1 MGKIDRTCKECISY
15 VRNECVGKT
24 NVCHKWVYKKA
35 NCRLCVFLDDC
46 FKLGKGVSET
56 KVCLN
61 FEKSKTFPK
70 NLDDYTSE
78 LSSVEEETFSPVELV
93 ENIISSDY
101 DARVFQLIDD
111 RDIPKCSNPVKFIIS
126 KKFLGI
132 DLFPMQLKIFI
143 EFFSAVCAWCSDM
156 KYLKNIKVDTKVDNI
171 LDRMVPYKFGV
182 CPKCHR
188 TRYEAFE
195 AGKIERYDNLVGVSG
210 QRSGKSISVGIL
222 AATVLHQFL
231 TLKGSPV
238 EYFGLLANSTLHGT
252 FVGLRYADA
261 FDNLWEPFYN
271 LVKSSRWYQQY
282 HSFLQSEGQR
292 IGVELVKVRDTF
304 IAYKWKNIG
313 IYPSGP
319 DRRTLRGRTRIIAC
333 LSGPSLIATTTG
345 LVRIDKITLDHL
357 VIVRNKSYEI
367 KYTFYNGEQHTFNL
381 TTQQGYSISATRN
394 HKFLTIDNKWKKL
407 SELVIGDILK
417 VTLDDN
423 FITYDRI
430 ESIIYAGIKKVYDLE
445 IDSEEHAYV
454 ANGFIVHNSID
465 EMGWFMG
472 SDGSMK
478 LDPDEV
484 YNALDNSLM
493 TVQTKSR
500 KMFRKHPDIPTAV
513 GMYISSPS
521 SKTDKSMRML
531 KQAQNSPRLYG
542 FHSSTWNFNPNIT
555 RADLQQKFNEDP
567 IAAERD
573 FGANP
578 PFGISPFIKGPSSL
592 IPVFSDEKNCFIN
605 SGYKVLEGSLNES
618 LLYPKIS
625 FKSKHTYP
633 SVLSIDCSYNS
644 NSFACVLSHLE
655 LDGDEKKFVVSGII
669 EIVPVPFPISFVA
682 VYEKVITRII
692 ENFNVQI
699 VTFDRWQSIDM
710 SQRVFKDYGI
720 PSFWYSVKYAE
731 FELFKS
737 EVYGG
742 TLQFPKLE
750 SSLDDLIELDAE
762 MSSLTTLK
770 PANHLFLQLLM
781 CKDTGRMV
789 TKGDDV
795 TDDILRALV
804 LGYAIINKEEY
815 EELFTGIGNSINTNY
830 ANINSIIRV
839 GMKSVS
845 NVPSNMPN
853 FGFQNRTTSVSG
865 VGSFRGKYSG
875 LR

>member
-1 MGKIDRTCKECISY
+1 MLSSYISTKIPNSLLIKFLDFYSSALNNNLYYTTVKKKS
-15 VRNECVGKT
+15 T
-24 NVCHKWVYKKA
+24 TKKA
-35 NCRLCVFLDDC
+35 LH
-46 FKLGKGVSET
+46 S
-56 KVCLN
+56 
-61 FEKSKTFPK
+61 
-70 NLDDYTSE
+70 
-78 LSSVEEETFSPVELV
+78 
-93 ENIISSDY
+93 Y
-101 DARVFQLIDD
+101 DF
-111 RDIPKCSNPVKFIIS
+111 
-126 KKFLGI
+126 
-132 DLFPMQLKIFI
+132 
-143 EFFSAVCAWCSDM
+143 
-156 KYLKNIKVDTKVDNI
+156 T
-171 LDRMVPYKFGV
+171 VPYYHNFIANGMNNHNSV
-182 CPKCHR
+182 
-188 TRYEAFE
+188 
-195 AGKIERYDNLVGVSG
+195 
-210 QRSGKSISVGIL
+210 SVGIL
-222 AATVLHQFL
+222 AATILHQFL

-282 HSFLQSEGQR
+282 HSFLHSEGQR

-304 IAYKWKNIG
+304 LAYKWKNIG

-333 LSGPSLIATTTG
+333 LSGPSLITTTAG

-357 VIVRNKSYEI
+357 VIVRNKSFEI
-367 KYTFYNGEQHTFNL
+367 KYTFYNGKQQTFKI
-381 TTQQGYSISATRN
+381 TTEGGYSISATCN
-394 HKFLTIDNKWKKL
+394 HKFLTTNNEWKKL
-407 SELVIGDILK
+407 SQLVIGDILK
-417 VTLDDN
+417 VTLDNN

-430 ESIIYAGIKKVYDLE
+430 ESIVYSGFTKVYDLE

-454 ANGFIVHNSID
+454 ANGFIVHNSLD

-500 KMFRKHPDIPTAV
+500 KMFKKHPDIPTAV

-521 SKTDKSMRML
+521 SKTDKSMRMY
-531 KQAQNSPRLYG
+531 KQSLTSPRIYG
-542 FHSSTWNFNPNIT
+542 FKFSTWEINPNIT

-592 IPVFSDEKNCFIN
+592 VNVFSDTKNCFIN

-633 SVLSIDCSYNS
+633 SILSIDCSYNN

-655 LDGDEKKFVVSGII
+655 LDKDNEKKFVVSGII
-669 EIVPVPFPISFVA
+669 EIVPVPFPISFVS
-682 VYEKVITRII
+682 VYEKVICRII
-692 ENFNVQI
+692 ENFNV
-699 VTFDRWQSIDM
+699 VLCCFDRWQSIDM
-710 SQRVFKDYGI
+710 SQRIFKDYGI
-720 PSFWYSVKYAE
+720 PAFWYSVKYAE

-737 EVYGG
+737 EVYGE

-750 SSLDDLIELDAE
+750 SDLDDLVELDAE

-770 PANHLFLQLLM
+770 PVNHLFLQLLM

-804 LGYAIINKEEY
+804 LGYAVINKEEY
-815 EELFTGIGNSINTNY
+815 EELFTGLGNSVNTNY
-830 ANINSIIRV
+830 ANINSIVRV
-839 GMKSVS
+839 GYKSVS
-845 NVPSNMPN
+845 NVPANMPN
-853 FGFQNRTTSVSG
+853 FGFQNRTTSVTG
-865 VGSFRGKYSG
+865 VGSFRGKYNG
-875 LR
+875 IR